1 MQKQVNIR
9 SRKNPDVKK
18 TITARAWEYYPKD
31 KWELDNSVV
40 EAVQEKK
47 NPVKDVADDK
57 ATVSTAKNVDLGKSV
72 PVDDFL
78 HPVLDKVVAGD
89 DLGDSNEFVNP
100 TSEPSEL
107 DSLREQYEAK
117 FGKPADKRMK
127 EETLKQKL
135 NENS

>member
-1 MQKQVNIR
+1 MQKTVNIR
-9 SRKNPDVKK
+9 SRKNSDIKK

-31 KWELDNSVV
+31 KWELDNLVQASQEVKKKPVDVV
-40 EAVQEKK
+40 VT
-47 NPVKDVADDK
+47 NL
-57 ATVSTAKNVDLGKSV
+57 SKSV
-72 PVDDFL
+72 PIDDFV
-78 HPVLDKVVAGD
+78 PPIVDKVIQND

-100 TSEPSEL
+100 VHSEI

-135 NENS
+135 NESI

>member
-1 MQKQVNIR
+1 MQKNVNIR
-9 SRKNPDVKK
+9 SRKNSDVKK

-40 EAVQEKK
+40 EAIQEKK
-47 NPVKDVADDK
+47 NPVEDVADDK
-57 ATVSTAKNVDLGKSV
+57 ATVSPAKNVDLGKSV

-78 HPVLDKVVAGD
+78 PPVLDQVAGD

-100 TSEPSEL
+100 TSDKTEL
-107 DSLREQYEAK
+107 DSLREQYETK